1 MAINN
6 PPEVK
11 KWKQAS
17 KYLRLNGF
25 DFIKGLIFSATTSA
39 TAVIYSSLDAGVIEI
54 DWKSVKIAALCSG
67 VAYLFKNLLK
77 GEKQAKNE
85 PGGKENI

>member
-11 KWKQAS
+11 QFKRAS
-17 KYLRLNGF
+17 RYLRLNGF
-25 DFIKGLIFSATTSA
+25 DFVKGLIFSAASSA
-39 TAVIYSSLDAGVIEI
+39 TSVIYTSLDAGVIEI
-54 DWKSVKIAALCSG
+54 DWKAVKIAALCSG

-77 GEKQAKNE
+77 GEKTAKNE